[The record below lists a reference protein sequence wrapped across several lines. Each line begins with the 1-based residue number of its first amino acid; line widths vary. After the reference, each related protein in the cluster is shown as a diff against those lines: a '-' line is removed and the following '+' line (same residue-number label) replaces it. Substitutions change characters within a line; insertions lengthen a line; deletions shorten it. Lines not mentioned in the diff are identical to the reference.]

1 MNSVTWVPVWAM
13 PNLHIDLPIEASHAA
28 LVPYNDER
36 LRSSA
41 QTKPALTAF
50 LHAFR
55 NEFGSQALP
64 TIGMVRE
71 DAYRGVKT
79 VTAFGGFRD
88 AVSVSALA
96 KGHALTMTSKGARGF
111 LYSEVFDVYPW
122 FLTPDMDGRITA
134 YTPGL
139 TGFHHVHEFRP
150 QVAPAIPNR
159 FLNSGDLDR
168 PLLEAL
174 TARWERCFANGEE
187 RADDRRLFRALDM
200 ARAASKMPGGRDASE
215 HDMGRAVALWVS
227 AFEILA
233 HDGVRSSPK
242 QVLLLL
248 GRVEWLR
255 PTMKTR
261 DRKAIVG
268 GKLIETNLAGEI
280 YGHLYRVRNDF
291 LHGNRVDRDTAK
303 LEKCQRPVLFFAA
316 PLFRLALTA
325 YLNLRSAEPTADATD
340 PEQFAAQVV
349 DGTFFRQTQRLME
362 DAILKAEETPLKAEE
377 ALPSREF
384 RPGTS

>member
-1 MNSVTWVPVWAM
+1 MNSVSWVPVWAM

-28 LVPYNDER
+28 LVPSNDAR

-41 QTKPALTAF
+41 QNKPALTAF

-55 NEFGSQALP
+55 NEFGNQILP

-71 DAYRGVKT
+71 DAHGDVKT

-88 AVSVSALA
+88 AVCVSAVV
-96 KGHALTMTSKGARGF
+96 KGHALTMTSKRPRGL
-111 LYSEVFDVYPW
+111 LYSEAFDVYPW
-122 FLTPDMDGRITA
+122 FLTPDMDGRLMA
-134 YTPGL
+134 YTPGVTSL
-139 TGFHHVHEFRP
+139 HHVEEFRP
-150 QVAPAIPNR
+150 QIAPAIPNR

-174 TARWERCFANGEE
+174 TARWERYFAKGEE
-187 RADDRRLFRALDM
+187 CADDRRLFRALDM

-233 HDGVRSSPK
+233 HDGVRSCSK
-242 QVLLLL
+242 RVHSLLD
-248 GRVEWLR
+248 RVESLR

-261 DRKAIVG
+261 DRKAKVG
-268 GKLIETNLAGEI
+268 GKLIETNLAGEV

-303 LEKCQRPVLFFAA
+303 PEKSQRPVLFFAA

-325 YLNLRSAEPTADATD
+325 YLNLRGAEPTADATD

-349 DGTFFRQTQRLME
+349 DRTFFRQTQRLME
-362 DAILKAEETPLKAEE
+362 DAILKADEVPLA
-377 ALPSREF
+377 R
-384 RPGTS
+384 

>member
-1 MNSVTWVPVWAM
+1 MTNIVWVPVWAM
-13 PNLHIDLPIEASHAA
+13 PNLHIDIPIEVSHAA
-28 LVPYNDER
+28 LVPCTDER

-41 QTKPALTAF
+41 QNKPALTVF

-55 NEFGSQALP
+55 NEFGNQILP

-71 DAYRGVKT
+71 DAYSGVKT

-88 AVSVSALA
+88 AVCVSAVA
-96 KGHALTMTSKGARGF
+96 KGHALAMTSKGARGF
-111 LYSEVFDVYPW
+111 LYSEVFDIYPW

-139 TGFHHVHEFRP
+139 TGFHHIQEFRP

-159 FLNSGDLDR
+159 FLNSGHLDL

-187 RADDRRLFRALDM
+187 RVDDRRLFRALDM

-233 HDGVRSSPK
+233 HDGVRSSFK

-255 PTMKTR
+255 PAMKTR
-261 DRKAIVG
+261 DRRATVG
-268 GKLIETNLAGEI
+268 KNVFETNLAGEI

-303 LEKCQRPVLFFAA
+303 LEKCQRSVLFFAA

-325 YLNLRSAEPTADATD
+325 YLDLRGSEGTGPITND
-340 PEQFAAQVV
+340 EQFAAQVV
-349 DGTFFRQTQRLME
+349 DGLFFRQPQRLME
-362 DAILKAEETPLKAEE
+362 DAILKADGVAVP
-377 ALPSREF
+377 
-384 RPGTS
+384 